1 MMPPRLTPRPRPG
14 SGIVS
19 PRRAVAAVAL
29 GAVASWSAL
38 AGPAGGAVD
47 VAAAP
52 PAPACVAAPVRIDA
66 RAAPAADAADA
77 CTGARA
83 AIDFL
88 ARHGAT
94 TNEPIGIAI
103 VDTLPDI
110 VGATAA
116 GCFVPSERRVY
127 LLSYAAFRA
136 KHKDWFG
143 LPIDRHLYRS
153 LAAHEVAHA
162 LMSCS
167 RAGPPPP
174 TIQATEYVAY
184 VTMFATMDDARRRR
198 ALANL
203 PGSGFADA
211 SRITPIVYLFD
222 PMRFG
227 AEAYRH
233 YLRHADGAAF
243 LRAVLAGAALAD

>member
-1 MMPPRLTPRPRPG
+1 M
-14 SGIVS
+14 
-19 PRRAVAAVAL
+19 
-29 GAVASWSAL
+29 
-38 AGPAGGAVD
+38 
-47 VAAAP
+47 AAAP
-52 PAPACVAAPVRIDA
+52 PVSDCSAMPVRVGVG
-66 RAAPAADAADA
+66 AAPAADAADA
-77 CTGARA
+77 CNGARA

-88 ARHGAT
+88 VRHGAVT
-94 TNEPIGIAI
+94 SEPIEIAI
-103 VDTLPDI
+103 VDTLPNV

-116 GCFVPSERRVY
+116 GCYVASERRVY

-167 RAGPPPP
+167 RVGPPPP
-174 TIQATEYVAY
+174 SIHATEYVAY

-211 SRITPIVYLFD
+211 SKITPVFYLFD

-233 YLRHADGAAF
+233 YLRHADGAGF
-243 LRAVLAGAALAD
+243 LRAVLSGTALVD